1 MTKIINTDKID
12 ELSRDIGEENLP
24 MLFHIFI
31 GELLDYAEALSDR
44 KFENDAAEEQ
54 LKSIS
59 HSLKSSA
66 ASFGAEMLCAFAT
79 SLDAQYKTGEPIN
92 TPENRETMIGHL
104 RTTREE
110 YVKLTRQ

>member
-1 MTKIINTDKID
+1 MKKIINTEKID

-31 GELLDYAEALSDR
+31 GELIDYAEALV
-44 KFENDAAEEQ
+44 ENRLEKDAAEEQ

-66 ASFGAEMLCAFAT
+66 ASFGAERLCDFAT
-79 SLDAQYKTGEPIN
+79 SLDASYKTGETIN
-92 TPENRETMIGHL
+92 TPENRQTMISYL
-104 RTTREE
+104 KSTREE
-110 YVKLTRQ
+110 YVKLTQ